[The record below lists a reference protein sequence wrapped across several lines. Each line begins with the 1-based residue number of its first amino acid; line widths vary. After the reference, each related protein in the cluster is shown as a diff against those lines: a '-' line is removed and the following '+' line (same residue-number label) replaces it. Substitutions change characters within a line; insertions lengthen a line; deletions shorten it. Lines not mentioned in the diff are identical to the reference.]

1 VLGGERH
8 ERHNP
13 DAGVLWSAAYPADVA
28 LALDQIQ
35 ESYTVSPISGSEE
48 DGEVT
53 IITPDF
59 GRVELKRIGGSWRI
73 DASKIINC
81 WKAIRNETLQ

>member
-1 VLGGERH
+1 MR
-8 ERHNP
+8 RIQNNP
-13 DAGVLWSAAYPADVA
+13 DADVLWSAADPADVA

-35 ESYTVSPISGSEE
+35 ESYTVSPISGTEE

-59 GRVELKRIGGSWRI
+59 GPVEVKRIGGNWRI
-73 DASKIINC
+73 DASKIIKR
-81 WKAIRNETLQ
+81 WKANRDETLQ